1 MTTADSSSVEAKAKP
16 RWGEESGLLALAIRS
31 AILGGISSPILVEEY
46 LLGLLFQAGV
56 GVFLAML
63 LYGLEV
69 VVFRRRK
76 STTSTPFAVAAT
88 RAAALL
94 FVMSYLRFADI
105 PRALG
110 SLLSGF
116 IYGAIVFAIEV
127 GARKL
132 FRKVYSKRA

>member
-1 MTTADSSSVEAKAKP
+1 MTIPDSSSVEAKTKV
-16 RWGEESGLLALAIRS
+16 GEESGLLALAIRS

-46 LLGLLFQAGV
+46 WLGLLFQAGV
-56 GVFLAML
+56 GVFLAMV

-69 VVFRRRK
+69 VIFRRRK

-88 RAAALL
+88 RAAVLL
-94 FVMSYLRFADI
+94 LIMSYLRFADI

-132 FRKVYSKRA
+132 FRKVLSKHA